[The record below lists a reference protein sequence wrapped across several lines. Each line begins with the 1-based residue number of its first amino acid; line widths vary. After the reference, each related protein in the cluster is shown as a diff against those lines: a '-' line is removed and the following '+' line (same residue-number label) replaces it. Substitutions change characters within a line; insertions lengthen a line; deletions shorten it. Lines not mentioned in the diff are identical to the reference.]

1 MLISSLA
8 NLERLITEK
17 LKVSESDLKS
27 LLLINRL
34 IAELL
39 DRCNGEV
46 ALEAR
51 DRLCASHLEQ
61 LCRLIEHIR
70 ERVVERLEV
79 LVNSFELRADDVP
92 VEIVQLDVANADVG
106 NVDVESLIEFR
117 QICVFHNSE
126 SPFIVLWSRYLCICF
141 ISHYMDYYIL
151 EKLTCQ

>member
-51 DRLCASHLEQ
+51 DRQ
-61 LCRLIEHIR
+61 I
-70 ERVVERLEV
+70 
-79 LVNSFELRADDVP
+79 LRISA
-92 VEIVQLDVANADVG
+92 LSSSTSANA
-106 NVDVESLIEFR
+106 S
-117 QICVFHNSE
+117 
-126 SPFIVLWSRYLCICF
+126 
-141 ISHYMDYYIL
+141 
-151 EKLTCQ
+151 